1 MKKIIYI
8 AFVLLIISCKKDYEY
23 IDMELKDCEKE
34 NIYYLTINNSTEY
47 TYEIKGKGQTFYT
60 YIQPYESKKRMK
72 VSTSIKTFVFS
83 YSNDYSGGSHSFT
96 GTVSGRQCEECNFN
110 ITDSNV
116 PECLKK
122 KIFYVTIKNNQ
133 SDTYYIY
140 DKDGN
145 KLSSVEPNKTCT
157 ITLSATKTH
166 KLKLQ
171 QANGYIFFPTI
182 YNKEVS
188 GNSCDEKNISIP

>member
-8 AFVLLIISCKKDYEY
+8 IFLFLIISCEKDHEY
-23 IDMELKDCEKE
+23 IDTDTGYKYKECEEKD
-34 NIYYLTINNSTEY
+34 IYYLTIVNNTSFDCAVYCDDGYINVKSNSTTQNVKVPTQITNFHILYKNISDELSYYENIYTKRCGEY
-47 TYEIKGKGQTFYT
+47 TINIK
-60 YIQPYESKKRMK
+60 
-72 VSTSIKTFVFS
+72 
-83 YSNDYSGGSHSFT
+83 DL
-96 GTVSGRQCEECNFN
+96 
-110 ITDSNV
+110 
-116 PECLKK
+116 PECGKR

-140 DKDGN
+140 DNDGN

-188 GNSCDEKNISIP
+188 GNACDEKNISIP

>member
-23 IDMELKDCEKE
+23 IDIEPKECEKE
-34 NIYYLTINNSTEY
+34 NIYYLTINNNTSSS
-47 TYEIKGKGQTFYT
+47 YEITGNGDFYAWVEPNKS
-60 YIQPYESKKRMK
+60 IQEK
-72 VSTSIKTFVFS
+72 VSTTINSFRIS
-83 YSNDYSGGSHSFT
+83 YSGIGDEHSYTEKVYGNRCGEYTINIGGSNT
-96 GTVSGRQCEECNFN
+96 
-110 ITDSNV
+110 
-116 PECLKK
+116 PECIRKR
-122 KIFYVTIKNNQ
+122 IFYVTIKNNK
-133 SDTYYIY
+133 SNTYYVY
-140 DKDGN
+140 DNDGN

-157 ITLSATKTH
+157 IELSATGIFYSH
-166 KLKLQ
+166 KLKLE